1 MRISSPGNR
10 MFAEENQ
17 EYQNI
22 RIHWGTSLVRR
33 TSMTS
38 PASFPSPQSFISKQN
53 YCKAANSLCFYL
65 WCDLVKLFPLTLK
78 GILLITKQVELKT
91 TGKTGVNSRFTFSVA
106 KEGCLQP
113 FSRSRDTIEQQNKSI
128 TAPTIRVNHFITCFS
143 PQTWP
148 VERQGSYNK
157 EF

>member
-1 MRISSPGNR
+1 

-22 RIHWGTSLVRR
+22 RIHWGTSLVRS

-38 PASFPSPQSFISKQN
+38 PASFPSPQSFISKEK

-65 WCDLVKLFPLTLK
+65 GCDLVKLFPLTLK
-78 GILLITKQVELKT
+78 GILLIMKQVELRT

-106 KEGCLQP
+106 
-113 FSRSRDTIEQQNKSI
+113 
-128 TAPTIRVNHFITCFS
+128 
-143 PQTWP
+143 
-148 VERQGSYNK
+148 
-157 EF
+157 